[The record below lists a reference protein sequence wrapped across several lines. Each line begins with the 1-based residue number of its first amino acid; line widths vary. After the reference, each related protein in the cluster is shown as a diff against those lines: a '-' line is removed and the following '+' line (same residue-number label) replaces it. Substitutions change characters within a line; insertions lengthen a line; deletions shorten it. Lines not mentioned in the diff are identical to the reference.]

1 MPLKYLEL
9 VVPGSSVPLL
19 IFLLSSNLFEIPS
32 GYLGVYLNILVTR
45 NSK

>member
-19 IFLLSSNLFEIPS
+19 IFLLSSDLFEIPS
-32 GYLGVYLNILVTR
+32 GYLGVCLNILVTK